1 MDKIDYP
8 NFRFHVK
15 QRANKKVQYWDFI
28 NFLQVLV
35 KFLLENFLIG
45 KSQFNTW
52 SFVKGK
58 LFAHVVWILLT
69 DSWLK

>member
-1 MDKIDYP
+1 MDKIDDP

-15 QRANKKVQYWDFI
+15 QRANKKVQYSDFI

-45 KSQFNTW
+45 KSQFNT
-52 SFVKGK
+52 
-58 LFAHVVWILLT
+58 
-69 DSWLK
+69 